1 MCLSLFFSQE
11 LVKYTPE
18 SHPDYSHV
26 VAAQKAMTGVAVL
39 INERK
44 RRMEALGRLRTWQN
58 TLDNWRVWIVHV
70 EEERGEKERMGEKI
84 KGNKHVHFNA
94 KYMYSTCKCIN
105 FHRALI

>member
-1 MCLSLFFSQE
+1 M
-11 LVKYTPE
+11 
-18 SHPDYSHV
+18 

-70 EEERGEKERMGEKI
+70 EEEREEKERMGEKI
-84 KGNKHVHFNA
+84 KENKHVHFNA
-94 KYMYSTCKCIN
+94 KYMYM
-105 FHRALI
+105 